1 MPDLEGARRLLKMA
15 GKDLTALVAMT
26 DRDTFAD
33 EIFGFHAQQ
42 TIEKCLKAWLALL
55 DVEYPKTHDLRALLA
70 LLKER
75 GLDVEDLWDLVEY
88 NVYAV
93 QFRYEAFDTP
103 DEVLDRTEVIDRVRG
118 VVHRVERLVVA
129 AEAREPEK

>member
-1 MPDLEGARRLLKMA
+1 M
-15 GKDLTALVAMT
+15 
-26 DRDTFAD
+26 
-33 EIFGFHAQQ
+33 
-42 TIEKCLKAWLALL
+42 
-55 DVEYPKTHDLRALLA
+55 
-70 LLKER
+70 
-75 GLDVEDLWDLVEY
+75 EY

>member
-1 MPDLEGARRLLKMA
+1 MPDLEGAGRLLKMA
-15 GKDLTALVAMT
+15 RRDLTALAAMT
-26 DRDTFAD
+26 DEETFAD

-42 TIEKCLKAWLALL
+42 TIEKCLKVWLALL
-55 DVEYPKTHDLRALLA
+55 DVDYPKTHDLRALLA
-70 LLKER
+70 LLKEH

-103 DEVLDRTEVIDRVRG
+103 DEALDRPGVIDRVRG
-118 VVHRVERLVVA
+118 LVQRVERLLA
-129 AEAREPEK
+129 AA

>member
-1 MPDLEGARRLLKMA
+1 M
-15 GKDLTALVAMT
+15 
-26 DRDTFAD
+26 
-33 EIFGFHAQQ
+33 
-42 TIEKCLKAWLALL
+42 
-55 DVEYPKTHDLRALLA
+55 EYPKTHDLRALLA

-88 NVYAV
+88 NVYAA

-118 VVHRVERLVVA
+118 VVHCVERLVVA